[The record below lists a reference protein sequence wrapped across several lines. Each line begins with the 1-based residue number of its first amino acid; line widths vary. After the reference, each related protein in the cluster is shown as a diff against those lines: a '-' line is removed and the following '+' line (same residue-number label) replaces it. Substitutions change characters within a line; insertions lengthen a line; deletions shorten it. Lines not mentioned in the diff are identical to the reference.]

1 MSALGVRNLEGF
13 NHKVREHEERGE
25 PIVDPTFVPS
35 GFDSDEVAPEL
46 NAMPLIVVVID
57 EFADM
62 MMIVGKKVDQLIAR
76 LAQKAR
82 AAGIHLILATQ
93 RPSVDVITGLIKAN
107 VPSRISFQ
115 VSSKI
120 DSRTVLDQGCGAVT
134 RSWRHALFA
143 CR

>member
-1 MSALGVRNLEGF
+1 
-13 NHKVREHEERGE
+13 
-25 PIVDPTFVPS
+25 
-35 GFDSDEVAPEL
+35 
-46 NAMPLIVVVID
+46 MPLIVVVID

-107 VPSRISFQ
+107 IPSRISFQ

-134 RSWRHALFA
+134 RSW
-143 CR
+143 